1 MEQAS
6 LTSPSPCCQV
16 SIMTLSEKLLHCC
29 QNRGH
34 KLPLRSRHF
43 FAAIQSDGQFLDAA
57 GGVLLPELGRHIGS
71 LGDTALKKKLARLRD
86 LLMCPTDIARV
97 EVGILLQVTDRLTLR
112 GARYSAFTDCHVLLV
127 LPTHMPSSA
136 TSGAP
141 MATFKG

>member
-1 MEQAS
+1 M
-6 LTSPSPCCQV
+6 
-16 SIMTLSEKLLHCC
+16 
-29 QNRGH
+29 
-34 KLPLRSRHF
+34 
-43 FAAIQSDGQFLDAA
+43 
-57 GGVLLPELGRHIGS
+57 LLPELGRHIGS

-136 TSGAP
+136 KLAALLWPPSRVDHVDVLILDLGVHAGSLLLR
-141 MATFKG
+141 MQVRRSE